1 MTKAIQNVNIS
12 RVVPLVSPAKLNSEL
27 SVPSKTADMIYKSR
41 QTIQSILQGRDPRM
55 VAIVGPCSIHD
66 VKAAM
71 EYAKKLNTLR
81 KKLEKSLFIVMR
93 VYFSKPRTTIGWK
106 GLIADPY
113 LDGSADIPQ
122 GLRTA
127 RQLLLDIN
135 KMGLPV
141 ATEMLDPILPQY
153 IAGLISWAAIGAR
166 TTESQTHREMASGL
180 SMPVGFKNGT
190 DGNLQ
195 IALDA
200 MESSR
205 HPHSFLGINSNG
217 QTAVVRT
224 KGNPYVH
231 LILRGGSGGPN
242 YSAAD
247 IENTEKKLKDKGL
260 TPAIIVDCSHAN
272 SGKKHTG
279 QEIVLS
285 SILKQRLSGR
295 KSIVGF
301 MLESN
306 LLPGAQS
313 IPVDISELKYGVSIT
328 DECMG
333 WAKTEE
339 ILTKTAKTL

>member
-1 MTKAIQNVNIS
+1 MTKSIQNVNIS
-12 RVVPLVSPAKLNSEL
+12 RVVPLVSPTKLNSEL
-27 SVPSKTADMIYKSR
+27 SVPLKTADMIYKSR
-41 QTIQSILQGRDPRM
+41 QAIQTILQGRDSRM
-55 VAIVGPCSIHD
+55 IAIVGPCSIHD

-71 EYAKKLNTLR
+71 EYAKRLNTLR
-81 KKLEKSLFIVMR
+81 KKLEKKLFIVMR

-122 GLRTA
+122 GLRMA

-135 KMGLPV
+135 KMGMPT

-205 HPHSFLGINSNG
+205 HPHSFLGISSNG

-242 YSAAD
+242 YSSPD
-247 IENTEKKLKDKGL
+247 IEIAENKIKEKGVAS
-260 TPAIIVDCSHAN
+260 AIIIDCSHAN
-272 SGKKHTG
+272 SGKKHTA
-279 QEIVLS
+279 QEAVLS
-285 SILKQRLSGR
+285 SILKQRKSGR

-306 LLPGAQS
+306 LYPGSQN
-313 IPVDISELKYGVSIT
+313 IPIDISELKYGVSIT

-333 WAKTEE
+333 WTKTEE
-339 ILTKTAKTL
+339 ILSRTAKIL

>member
-1 MTKAIQNVNIS
+1 MSKVIQNVNIS
-12 RVVPLVSPAKLNSEL
+12 RVVPLISPAKLNSEL
-27 SVPSKTADMIYKSR
+27 VVPSKTSDMIYSSR
-41 QTIQSILQGRDPRM
+41 YTIQQILNGKDDRM
-55 VAIVGPCSIHD
+55 LAIVGPCSIHD

-71 EYAKKLNTLR
+71 EYAKKLNALR
-81 KKLEKSLFIVMR
+81 KKLAKKMFIVMR

-113 LDGSADIPQ
+113 LDGSADIFQ
-122 GLRTA
+122 GIRIA
-127 RQLLLDIN
+127 RKLLLDIN
-135 KMGLPV
+135 NMGLPT

-153 IAGLISWAAIGAR
+153 IAGMISWAAIGAR

-224 KGNPYVH
+224 KGNRDVH
-231 LILRGGSGGPN
+231 LILRGGSDGPN
-242 YSAAD
+242 YASAHVEDAEKRLK
-247 IENTEKKLKDKGL
+247 ENGL
-260 TPAIIVDCSHAN
+260 TPAMIIDCSHAN
-272 SGKKHTG
+272 SGKKHTA
-279 QEIVLS
+279 QETVLS
-285 SILKQRLSGR
+285 NIVKQRTSGR

-306 LLPGAQS
+306 LFPGSQK

-333 WAKTEE
+333 WDKTTE
-339 ILTKTAKTL
+339 ILTKAAKAL